1 MRNPT
6 RTGLPNGERG
16 AVQIKT
22 ALSVVVLLLGAFI
35 IIKVAPVYIE
45 QRQIAHE
52 VEELARIAAV
62 RRMEKDKINK
72 QIGEIQNKY
81 SLRDGSISL
90 AEDPKNGRVNITVN
104 YNVKID
110 FLLTEYDWQYNDTI
124 QGKEF

>member
-6 RTGLPNGERG
+6 RIGLPKGERG

-22 ALSVVVLLLGAFI
+22 ALSVMVLLVGAFI

-52 VEELARIAAV
+52 VGELARIAAV

-90 AEDPKNGRVNITVN
+90 AEEPKNGRVNITVN

-110 FLLTEYDWQYNDTI
+110 FFLTEYDWQYNDTI